1 MRTLTMLALS
11 LTVLAVGTAGARAA
25 PQILAVLQQPGPV
38 PVTCTDGACRVEL
51 ATLCLQRHRDV
62 PEPGK
67 RYTPATAGTLVLTG
81 RDAAGNRVSRPLG
94 AEARIAALR
103 GYTTV
108 AVGFDAGRVAGLT
121 EVAVVVAPGAA
132 LIPEPEAGDADPLTA
147 KEIAY
152 FTGSMRRLATEVFS
166 AEAHRRDA
174 ALVLGRLI
182 DATPVTGAMTAES
195 RDGIWRRAMD
205 AHPADWSPV
214 GRDHARTIHDAC
226 RSLTDRT
233 GFYLLRSC
241 LEHRQEELLMNLNG
255 QYWRAAEPGS

>member
-1 MRTLTMLALS
+1 MRAMTLIAVTFA
-11 LTVLAVGTAGARAA
+11 VAVGGATSAGAA

-38 PVTCTDGACRVEL
+38 PVICDGRTCEVEL

-67 RYTPATAGTLVLTG
+67 RYTTAAAETLMLVG

-94 AEARIAALR
+94 DAGQIAALR

-108 AVGFDAGRVAGLT
+108 KVEIDADAVAGLSDI
-121 EVAVVVAPGAA
+121 AVVVAPGAA
-132 LIPEPEAGDADPLTA
+132 LLPAPVADDPDPLTD

-152 FTGSMRRLATEVFS
+152 YTGSMRDVATGIFT
-166 AEAHRRDA
+166 AAADRRDA

-182 DATPVTGAMTAES
+182 DATPEEGAMTPATRTE
-195 RDGIWRRAMD
+195 IWRRAVD

-214 GRDHARTIHDAC
+214 GMDHARAIHDAC
-226 RSLTDRT
+226 QGLTART

-241 LEHRQEELLMNLNG
+241 LEHRQEEVLMNLNG
-255 QYWRAAEPGS
+255 RYWQATEPGS